1 MLLRLD
7 IALDVIGPEYGLFHF
22 DTGQGDEG
30 SAEGH
35 HRIGCFFVVEYHS
48 MCRQVNASRLLS
60 LELCPVL
67 VVKVYGDIV
76 AE

>member
-7 IALDVIGPEYGLFHF
+7 IALDVVGTEHGLFHLHA
-22 DTGQGDEG
+22 GQGHEG

-35 HRIGCFFVVEYHS
+35 HRIGCLFVVEYHS
-48 MCRQVNASRLLS
+48 MCRQVNASCLLS

-67 VVKVYGDIV
+67 VVKVNSDIV